1 MIREMIVTNTNH
13 QVEDNKSN
21 MVLLS
26 QFYPSDVLTPTGIV
40 PQQGEPSKPKR
51 RQRKRN
57 TNGNGGFRALKK
69 RKLTAEQAELL
80 EMHFGNE
87 HKLESDRKDKLA
99 AELGLDP
106 RQVAVWF
113 QNRRARDKTK
123 KIEETYATLKT
134 AHENVVVEKTRL
146 ESEVATLKEK
156 LSVAEK
162 EIKKMS
168 ELIEGISLNNP
179 SATIPTD
186 MDTVD
191 SPFTLDPF
199 ASNLGWF
206 DYEDLLYL
214 LQQNYISAAEWLL
227 LHTY

>member
-1 MIREMIVTNTNH
+1 MIHVHNLVIIDNNNNT
-13 QVEDNKSN
+13 VSITL
-21 MVLLS
+21 VFTTLLKVVS
-26 QFYPSDVLTPTGIV
+26 FGLDYGLPWGAA
-40 PQQGEPSKPKR
+40 KR
-51 RQRKRN
+51 RNLRSRDL
-57 TNGNGGFRALKK
+57 GNLFSFQQLPV
-69 RKLTAEQAELL
+69 LDIVWQAIW
-80 EMHFGNE
+80 
-87 HKLESDRKDKLA
+87 
-99 AELGLDP
+99 LDL
-106 RQVAVWF
+106 Q
-113 QNRRARDKTK
+113 
-123 KIEETYATLKT
+123 L
-134 AHENVVVEKTRL
+134 
-146 ESEVATLKEK
+146 ATLKEK

-199 ASNLGWF
+199 AGNLGWF